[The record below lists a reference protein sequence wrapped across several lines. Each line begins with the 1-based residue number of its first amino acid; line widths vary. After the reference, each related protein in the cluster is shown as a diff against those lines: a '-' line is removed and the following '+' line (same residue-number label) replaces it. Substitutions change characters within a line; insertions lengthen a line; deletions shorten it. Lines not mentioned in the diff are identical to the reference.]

1 MAGAGEGGV
10 YYEDKIQ
17 TLKSMF
23 GVTDIALQSD
33 SLTVGQKRFP
43 ILHDVIIVSDPTE
56 YTGFVQAALRART
69 EGRPDDRTGF
79 AEDIQFTFG
88 EEWKEYSEILP
99 EHQKEFA
106 QYFDL
111 LDVNS
116 FHHACICDLGCGS
129 GRWSH
134 FLKDVCREII
144 LVDFSDAIFVA
155 RKNLAASRN
164 ALFFMGDLQA
174 LPFKK
179 DFCDFILCLGVLHH
193 LPLPSLDAVRRLG
206 SFAPRLL
213 IFLYYALDNR
223 PVYFRVLLSTV
234 TLIRRVLCRIRRPGL
249 RILVARAGA
258 LLLYQPLIGV
268 GKVLRPFKLSRYVPL
283 YEFYHT
289 KSLRRIEQDVYDRFF
304 TRIEQ
309 RVSRN
314 EIRELC
320 DTFTHVIVSDNIPY
334 WHFLCIR

>member
-1 MAGAGEGGV
+1 M

-33 SLTVGQKRFP
+33 SLTVGEKRFP
-43 ILHDVIIVSDPTE
+43 ILHDVIIMSDPTE
-56 YTGFVQAALRART
+56 YTGFVKTALRART

-88 EEWKEYSEILP
+88 EEWNEYSEILP
-99 EHQKEFA
+99 EHEQEFS

-111 LDVNS
+111 VDLSS
-116 FHHACICDLGCGS
+116 FRHARICDLGCGN
-129 GRWSH
+129 GRWSS
-134 FLKDVCREII
+134 FLKDVCQEII

-174 LPFKK
+174 LPFKE
-179 DFCDFILCLGVLHH
+179 DFCDFVLCLGVLHH
-193 LPLPSLDAVRRLG
+193 LPLPSLDAVRRLRD
-206 SFAPRLL
+206 FAPRLL

-223 PVYFRVLLSTV
+223 PVYFRVLLRTV
-234 TLIRRVLCRIRRPGL
+234 TLIRRILSRVRHPRL
-249 RILVARAGA
+249 RKFVARAGA
-258 LLLYQPLIGV
+258 LVLYQPLIGV
-268 GKVLRPFKLSRYVPL
+268 GKFLRPFDLSRYVPL

-314 EIRELC
+314 QIRELR
-320 DTFTHVIVSDNIPY
+320 DTFAQVIVSDNIPY
-334 WHFLCIR
+334 WHFLCVR

>member
-1 MAGAGEGGV
+1 M
-10 YYEDKIQ
+10 YYADKLE
-17 TLKSMF
+17 TLKTLF
-23 GVTDIALQSD
+23 GAEEVVLEASAVC
-33 SLTVGQKRFP
+33 VGKNRFP
-43 ILHDVIIVSDPTE
+43 ILHDVIILLDPGRHTRYVTYALKARGE
-56 YTGFVQAALRART
+56 RNDRLDRQA
-69 EGRPDDRTGF
+69 GG
-79 AEDIQFTFG
+79 DIQFTFG
-88 EEWKEYSEILP
+88 EEWKEYGSVLA
-99 EHQKEFA
+99 EHACEFD

-111 LDVNS
+111 VDVDS
-116 FHHACICDLGCGS
+116 LKGQRVCDLGCGS

-164 ALFFMGDLQA
+164 ALFFMGDLQE

-249 RILVARAGA
+249 RKLVARAGA

-320 DTFTHVIVSDNIPY
+320 DTFTHVIVSDNMPY